1 MSAGRA
7 VQTFGLQVPAGDEP
21 TPIVEF
27 GDYPATIRLT
37 MAALDPTEKTEG
49 ANADDFKGAVLR
61 IIRIPE
67 EDEDDEDDED
77 DYEDDM
83 AHLLDEEDSEEDDDE
98 EDDAKTSKASKVA
111 ALKAAINGDGMD
123 VDSAAPKGKKSKK
136 EAKKELAVT
145 AEDNEDDDD
154 DDEDDDEDDMDAFD
168 DDLPAPEEYVLCTLD
183 TKQVSRLGHLRAYSQ
198 ALTPLQHYQQ
208 TLDITIDERETVFFQ
223 VSGTH
228 TVYLTGNIIMPD
240 ADDYDDSDD
249 EDDEDDSDYDQS
261 PDEDEIDM
269 LDEDISD
276 EEDALDTL
284 DNPRVTEVD
293 DEEAEAPVLVAAPAK
308 GKNKRAAEDDSMV
321 DASMASATSAASATD
336 GDKLSK
342 SQKKKLAKKQKDNE
356 GNAVAPAAAAATK
369 TEPAAAKTDKK
380 TVQFKEG
387 LVQGPTPS
395 GTSTDAKS
403 TTTSGPRTV
412 SGVTLDDRKIGSG
425 PAAKKGDR
433 VSMRYIG
440 KLDKTKAVFDSN
452 KKGKPFSFVLGKGEV
467 IKGWDIGVAGM
478 QAGGE
483 RRLTIPAGLAY
494 GSQKQAGIPANST
507 LVFDVKLLEIK

>member
-1 MSAGRA
+1 
-7 VQTFGLQVPAGDEP
+7 
-21 TPIVEF
+21 
-27 GDYPATIRLT
+27 
-37 MAALDPTEKTEG
+37 
-49 ANADDFKGAVLR
+49 
-61 IIRIPE
+61 
-67 EDEDDEDDED
+67 
-77 DYEDDM
+77 
-83 AHLLDEEDSEEDDDE
+83 
-98 EDDAKTSKASKVA
+98 
-111 ALKAAINGDGMD
+111 
-123 VDSAAPKGKKSKK
+123 
-136 EAKKELAVT
+136 
-145 AEDNEDDDD
+145 
-154 DDEDDDEDDMDAFD
+154 
-168 DDLPAPEEYVLCTLD
+168 
-183 TKQVSRLGHLRAYSQ
+183 
-198 ALTPLQHYQQ
+198 
-208 TLDITIDERETVFFQ
+208 
-223 VSGTH
+223 
-228 TVYLTGNIIMPD
+228 VYLTGNIIMPE

-249 EDDEDDSDYDQS
+249 DDSDDEGYDQS

-276 EEDALDTL
+276 EEDALDSL

-293 DEEAEAPVLVAAPAK
+293 DEEADAPVLVAAPAK

-321 DASMASATSAASATD
+321 DASMASATSAASGTD
-336 GDKLSK
+336 GEKLSK

-356 GNAVAPAAAAATK
+356 GNAVAPAAKA
-369 TEPAAAKTDKK
+369 EPAAGKADKK

-395 GTSTDAKS
+395 GSSTDSPKPAAA
-403 TTTSGPRTV
+403 SGPRVV
-412 SGVTLDDRKIGSG
+412 SGVTVDDRKVGSG

-433 VSMRYIG
+433 INMRYIG

-494 GSQKQAGIPANST
+494 GSQKQTGIPANST